1 MLSLRA
7 RALLCGAA
15 AAALTACTSARGA
28 PTSPE
33 AAPART
39 SIADLKSA
47 QDAQAQDLTRLA
59 ADVKAMDAQQ
69 AFLVAELKSLSEQI
83 AKLKSSVDDAESA
96 VRSLRATPV
105 PPESRPASAPAP
117 PPTPAPAPTPAPTPA
132 SGAAPAP
139 KPADSAAA
147 APAAAA
153 TTPAPSGPSSRNAEA
168 DRMFATALAKL
179 RTGDEGQAAL
189 EFTEF
194 VAQYPTHPQAA
205 VAQNHIGEAYY
216 RQRDYK
222 QAMAEYQKTV
232 DGYTQAAQVAEA
244 LLKIGL
250 CQRALGDSAH
260 AKSTWEQ
267 LVKQFPKSDAARQ
280 ARTLLAARPA
290 GAR

>member
-1 MLSLRA
+1 MVSLRA
-7 RALLCGAA
+7 RALLYGVA

-47 QDAQAQDLTRLA
+47 QDAQAQDLMRLA

-117 PPTPAPAPTPAPTPA
+117 PPAPAPAPTPAPTPA

-153 TTPAPSGPSSRNAEA
+153 TTPAPSGLSSRNAEA

-250 CQRALGDSAH
+250 CQRALGDGAH

-280 ARTLLAARPA
+280 ARTLLTARPA